1 MTYGRLAQLVEHLL
15 DVQEVTGSSPVP
27 STTIPRPFGLGIF
40 LWWTVQDSNST
51 AERSEGN
58 QSPGGALV
66 SARFPTRRNV
76 YRDAGTVWGFF
87 CGGRYRTRTARAER
101 SEGNQ
106 SPGGALV
113 SARFPTARNV
123 YRDDYRFVVDGTGLE
138 QQRRPLRNSKFHS
151 TGGYSSIGKYG
162 ILGLVQQIGIC
173 GEIS

>member
-27 STTIPRPFGLGIF
+27 STTSPDHSVWGFFCGGRYR
-40 LWWTVQDSNST
+40 TRT
-51 AERSEGN
+51 ARAERSEGN
-58 QSPGGALV
+58 QSPGGALI